1 MRFVTTARSAVYY
14 AKATLITKFLSAGD
28 AIDVPFAV
36 VGAGTLNHSGDRPA
50 PAPCWTR
57 LRSHLPPGPSAAVNH
72 ARRDLDDLRAIRV
85 RPALLNRA
93 RFGVMRSRR

>member
-36 VGAGTLNHSGDRPA
+36 VGAGHGAGAGRV
-50 PAPCWTR
+50 
-57 LRSHLPPGPSAAVNH
+57 HLYYVSP
-72 ARRDLDDLRAIRV
+72 
-85 RPALLNRA
+85 
-93 RFGVMRSRR
+93 RFYQA